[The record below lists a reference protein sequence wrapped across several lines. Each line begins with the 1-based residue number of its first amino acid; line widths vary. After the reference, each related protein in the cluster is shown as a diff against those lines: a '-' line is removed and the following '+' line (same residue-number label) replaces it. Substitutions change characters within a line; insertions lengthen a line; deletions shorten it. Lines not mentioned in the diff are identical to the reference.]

1 MEENLKNRVGI
12 KIGDIEFEVEGSS
25 EVVER
30 ERSVF
35 LNAIL
40 PVAVDAIVQIRGAE
54 PTVQYIDTAKQKSV
68 LLPDEISDKPN
79 VNLSDKNTF
88 DDFSRISLSSYIQ
101 EYGELPDQD
110 FTLLAAYFDEIKN
123 GTKSFNIES
132 VKGYFSEAR
141 KGKPSNPSDILL
153 KLVQKGYIMDDPD
166 SEKKTPKSYILTVAG
181 LNYAKNYQPKEINSD
196 KPKATKKRK
205 PSIKA
210 ASIYSNLSADD
221 LNQKNYAEIKS
232 QDSFKKQMIL
242 TLYIVT
248 NEGKGDSFSVA
259 DVQFLLTDIL
269 GLPATEDQ
277 IKNVFREKN
286 WFKSEQDPN
295 NKKAYKRKLLQ
306 GAKDFAKKIIDGNA
320 D

>member
-12 KIGDIEFEVEGSS
+12 KIGDIEFEVEGST

-30 ERSVF
+30 ERVIF
-35 LNAIL
+35 LSTIL
-40 PVAVDAIVQIRGAE
+40 PAAIDAIIQIRGTE
-54 PTVQYIDTAKQKSV
+54 LTVQNIKAAKQESV
-68 LLPDEISDKPN
+68 LLTDKNSNMPD
-79 VNLSDKNTF
+79 VNLSDKDTI

-101 EYGELPDQD
+101 EYGELPDQE
-110 FTLLAAYFDEIKN
+110 FTLLAVYFDEIKN
-123 GTKSFNIES
+123 GVKSFTSKS
-132 VKGYFSEAR
+132 VKQHFEDAR
-141 KGKPSNPSDILL
+141 RGKSSNYSDLL
-153 KLVQKGYIMDDPD
+153 QKLTQKGYIMDDPY

-181 LNYAKNYQPKEINSD
+181 LNYAKNYKPKESSSD

-205 PSIKA
+205 LGIKA

-221 LNQKNYAEIKS
+221 LNLKKYAEIKS

-259 DVQFLLTDIL
+259 DVKFLLTHIL

-277 IKNVFREKN
+277 IKNVFREKS

-295 NKKAYKRKLLQ
+295 NKKALKRKLLQ
-306 GAKDFAKKIIDGNA
+306 GAKDFAQKIIDGTA